1 MYNGMLDI
9 LFDKVIFRSKVLI
22 SLNGATVP
30 YYFSFNLS
38 QIGSFLK
45 QKKKCF
51 VIWVKKALRTSKLP
65 KMTIFP
71 VN

>member
-22 SLNGATVP
+22 SLNVATVP

-45 QKKKCF
+45 QKKKLFCHLGQKGSTNF
-51 VIWVKKALRTSKLP
+51 KVA
-65 KMTIFP
+65 
-71 VN
+71 